1 MQCNSISC
9 LLVAG
14 EERRLVGALGSG
26 VSKKPVSTNESIDR
40 VTADLS
46 KVGNA
51 AMRLSLLP
59 VPGTWYRHH
68 CSLNICEID
77 SVFLTTIAYDISM
90 VTKFPSFY
98 SIENVTNFS
107 PSNCKWFPTIQSI
120 IEDYWIILLASVLQN
135 NFKTMM
141 ITSQWYQ
148 LVPAIQSLFLI
159 IVYKCT
165 NVHLYLCLYILYT
178 PPAK

>member
-1 MQCNSISC
+1 MNLSVPSWVPLKPC
-9 LLVAG
+9 LNEKLCTEMAVTIVMFEDKIMCSVTPSAVCWLL
-14 EERRLVGALGSG
+14 ERKDVWWELLDQGFR
-26 VSKKPVSTNESIDR
+26 KRPVSTNESIDR

-51 AMRLSLLP
+51 ATRLSLLP

-77 SVFLTTIAYDISM
+77 SAFLTTIAYDISM

-107 PSNCKWFPTIQSI
+107 PSDCK
-120 IEDYWIILLASVLQN
+120 
-135 NFKTMM
+135 
-141 ITSQWYQ
+141 
-148 LVPAIQSLFLI
+148 
-159 IVYKCT
+159 
-165 NVHLYLCLYILYT
+165 
-178 PPAK
+178 